1 MMSKLSRALC
11 ATSCA
16 LALSACNDPNA
27 VDASI
32 PTIADTLVV
41 FAVNGTAPAAPSA
54 WNAVTGA
61 LSRTNGVFAWDIAFD
76 IDDAGDARI
85 MPLSSIAG
93 PFSPRIVG
101 VQRLSVA
108 FDQLGRA
115 PSSGYVLDS
124 VFTVEAGDGVVIRI
138 NAEVCQLGFSPYR
151 YAKVVVD
158 SVHLSTR
165 QLYIRTVRDPNCGFR
180 SFEPG
185 VPGS

>member
-1 MMSKLSRALC
+1 MTSKLSRALC
-11 ATSCA
+11 AVSCA
-16 LALSACNDPNA
+16 LALAACNDPNA

-41 FAVNGTAPAAPSA
+41 FAMNGTAPAAPSA

-61 LSRTNGVFAWDIAFD
+61 ISRTNGAFSWDLAFD
-76 IDDAGDARI
+76 IDDTGDARI
-85 MPLSSIAG
+85 MPLSSVAG
-93 PFSPRIVG
+93 PYSPRIVG

-108 FDQLGRA
+108 FDGLGRA

-124 VFTVEAGDGVVIRI
+124 TFTVQPGEGVVLRI
-138 NAEVCQLGFSPYR
+138 NAEVCQLDFSPYR
-151 YAKVVVD
+151 YAKLVVD
-158 SVHLSTR
+158 SVDLPSR
-165 QLYIRTVRDPNCGFR
+165 RLFIRTVRDPNCGFR